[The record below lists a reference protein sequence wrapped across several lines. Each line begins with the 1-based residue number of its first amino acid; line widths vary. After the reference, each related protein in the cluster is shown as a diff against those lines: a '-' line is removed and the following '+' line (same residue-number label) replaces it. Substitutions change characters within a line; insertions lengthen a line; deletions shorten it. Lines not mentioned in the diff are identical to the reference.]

1 MEFNQWLQ
9 SRLTAH
15 GFPVGGID
23 GIIGPITI
31 AAIKAFQL
39 KHRIRVSGLADAET
53 VAALRLPSSPVPQMP
68 TKSNVWP
75 TQKNVPSFFGEVGKN
90 TVLIDAPYEMR
101 LAWDRTARIKRIS
114 VHELV
119 ADSALKVLQL
129 VERTYSRKEREDIGL
144 DVFGGCLNVRRM
156 RGGTEWSMHS
166 WAIAMD
172 FDPERN
178 QLNWGRDKARL
189 AKADAIP
196 FWEAWEA
203 EGWVSLGRTRNYDWQ
218 HVQAARL

>member
-23 GIIGPITI
+23 GVIGPITI

-68 TKSNVWP
+68 PKSNVWP

-101 LAWDRTARIKRIS
+101 LAWDRSARIKRIS
-114 VHELV
+114 VHKLV
-119 ADSALKVLQL
+119 ADSALRVLQR
-129 VERTYSRKEREDIGL
+129 VEGIYSRKEREDIGL

-189 AKADAIP
+189 AQSDALP

-203 EGWVSLGRTRNYDWQ
+203 EGWVSLGRTRNYDWM